1 MLFDHNIFQMFGK
14 VWMTD
19 APDFIAKLK
28 NKSLGYTSLESFSH
42 SMDVNLASSGLTRQ
56 SDPTAIYQFNLSASG
71 GKKNSPG
78 ECVTAEFSHDELYSF
93 LMQLDQVQSQL
104 DALAST

>member
-1 MLFDHNIFQMFGK
+1 
-14 VWMTD
+14 MTD

-28 NKSLGYTSLESFSH
+28 NKSLGYTSLTSFSH
-42 SMDVNLASSGLTRQ
+42 SMDVNLASSGLSRQ
-56 SDPTAIYQFNLSASG
+56 SDPTAIYQFNLSPPSA
-71 GKKNSPG
+71 KNGVAG

-93 LMQLDQVQSQL
+93 LVQLDQVQSQL

>member
-1 MLFDHNIFQMFGK
+1 MFGK

-19 APDFIAKLK
+19 APEFIAKLK
-28 NKSLGYTSLESFSH
+28 NKSLGYTSLTSFSH
-42 SMDVNLASSGLTRQ
+42 SMDVNLASSGLSRQ
-56 SDPTAIYQFNLSASG
+56 SEPTAIYQFNLSAPHER
-71 GKKNSPG
+71 KG
-78 ECVTAEFSHDELYSF
+78 ESSSAECITAEFSHDELYSF

>member
-1 MLFDHNIFQMFGK
+1 MFGK

-19 APDFIAKLK
+19 APEFIAKLK
-28 NKSLGYTSLESFSH
+28 NKSLGYTSLASFSH
-42 SMDVNLASSGLTRQ
+42 SMDVNLASSGLSRQ
-56 SDPTAIYQFNLSASG
+56 SEPTAIYQFNLTASSEKKGKSTSSSA
-71 GKKNSPG
+71 
-78 ECVTAEFSHDELYSF
+78 ECITAEFSHDELYSF